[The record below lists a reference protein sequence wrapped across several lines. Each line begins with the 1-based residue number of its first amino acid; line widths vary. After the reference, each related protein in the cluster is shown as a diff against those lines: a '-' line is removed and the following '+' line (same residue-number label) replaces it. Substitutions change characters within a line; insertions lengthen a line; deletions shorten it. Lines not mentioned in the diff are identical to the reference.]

1 MKINFFLKKVVAR
14 RNSILNIYLNI
25 ILYIEMNN
33 SFEIKIYKRE
43 TGEINP
49 FRFNLNLINDTH
61 KNIQQNHYFYL
72 DK

>member
-1 MKINFFLKKVVAR
+1 
-14 RNSILNIYLNI
+14 
-25 ILYIEMNN
+25 MNN
-33 SFEIKIYKRE
+33 SFKIKIKIKIYKRE

-49 FRFNLNLINDTH
+49 FRFNLNLINNTH